1 MSRLIALVFD
11 DQFKGE
17 EARAALNRMVGEGL
31 LEIQDSVLITK
42 RLDGL
47 TQVSQENNVIHR
59 GQKSGNVAGLI
70 AAAVTGTVPFI
81 LAGTVAGRLV
91 GKLMDHGIT
100 HKFVKTV
107 KQEIDPGTSAL
118 ILLADSDPERR
129 QVIIDRLRIYEPHVV
144 ESDLPAELERE
155 IEEGKDQDAA

>member
-1 MSRLIALVFD
+1 MSHLIALVFD

-17 EARAALNRMVGEGL
+17 EARTALRRMVGEGL

-42 RLDGL
+42 RLDGQ
-47 TQVSQENNVIHR
+47 TQISQEDNVTHQ
-59 GQKSGNVAGLI
+59 GQKTGNVAGLI
-70 AAAVTGTVPFI
+70 AAAVTGTVPFL

-91 GKLMDHGIT
+91 DKLMDHGIT
-100 HKFVKTV
+100 YKFVKTV
-107 KQEIDPGTSAL
+107 KQEIDPGTSVL

-155 IEEGKDQDAA
+155 IEEGKDKDAA

>member
-59 GQKSGNVAGLI
+59 GQISGNVAGLI

-155 IEEGKDQDAA
+155 IEEGKDKDAA

>member
-129 QVIIDRLRIYEPHVV
+129 QVIIDRLRIHEPARRGVRP
-144 ESDLPAELERE
+144 S
-155 IEEGKDQDAA
+155 G

>member
-1 MSRLIALVFD
+1 MSHLIALVFD

-17 EARAALNRMVGEGL
+17 EARAAWDRMEGEGL

-42 RLDGL
+42 RLDGQ
-47 TQVSQENNVIHR
+47 TQVSLEDNVRHQ
-59 GQKSGNVAGLI
+59 GQKTGNVAGLV
-70 AAAVTGTVPFI
+70 AAAVTGTVPFL

-100 HKFVKTV
+100 QKFVKTV

-118 ILLADSDPERR
+118 ILLADSAPERR

-155 IEEGKDQDAA
+155 IEEGKDKDAA

>member
-1 MSRLIALVFD
+1 MSHLIALVFD

-17 EARAALNRMVGEGL
+17 EARAALDRMVGEGL

-42 RLDGL
+42 RLDGP
-47 TQVSQENNVIHR
+47 TQVSQEDNLIHKR
-59 GQKSGNVAGLI
+59 QKTGNVAGLI
-70 AAAVTGTVPFI
+70 AAAVTGTVPFL

-100 HKFVKTV
+100 QKFVKTV

-155 IEEGKDQDAA
+155 IEEGKDKDAA